1 MYRFRGG
8 VAEVLIVHPGGPLWA
23 KKDVGAWSIPKGGFL
38 PGDDP
43 LETAI
48 REFQE
53 ETGSD
58 VAGPFVKLQPV
69 RQTGGKLVHAFA
81 VEGDFDPATLVSN
94 TFEMEWP
101 PYSGRTQAFP
111 EVDRAQWCDLNT
123 ARQKLNAVQATLI
136 DQLENSSRAE
146 SGV

>member
-48 REFQE
+48 REFHE